1 MPVVV
6 RKRRGKYR
14 VVEADS
20 GRIAKSSKGHA
31 ADGGGHGTKTKADRQ
46 ARAINAAW
54 SRKKRR
60 K

>member
-6 RKRRGKYR
+6 RKRRGKFR
-14 VVEADS
+14 VVEAGS
-20 GRIAKSSKGHA
+20 GRIAKSSKGKS
-31 ADGGGHGTKTKADRQ
+31 ADGGGHTSRDKANRQ

-54 SRKKRR
+54 SRKKKR